1 MGFCFPGYSPKGADL
16 PPRKEC
22 AVKWRDALMKELP
35 QFEFVLLV
43 GGYAQSWHLGDR
55 CGESLSD
62 TVADWRNITR
72 QKGKP
77 RYWPLPH
84 PSWRNN
90 AWLKQRPWF
99 EGELLPALRKDVR
112 RVLGS

>member
-1 MGFCFPGYSPKGADL
+1 
-16 PPRKEC
+16 
-22 AVKWRDALMKELP
+22 MKELP